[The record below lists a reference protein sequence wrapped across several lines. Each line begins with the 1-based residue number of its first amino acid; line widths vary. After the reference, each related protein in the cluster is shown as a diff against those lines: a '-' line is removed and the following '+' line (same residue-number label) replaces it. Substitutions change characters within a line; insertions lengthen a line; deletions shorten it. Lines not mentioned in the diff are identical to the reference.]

1 MTGFVTPTPGA
12 RRSVVV
18 TGVAKSG
25 QLGDFVARAFAA
37 RGDHVSIVARSQEAA
52 EERAAQMRTDGL
64 DVHPFACDLANPD
77 ATAHLATLVRASAGR
92 VDVLINLAGG
102 FAMSGPVAESDPVA
116 WTQQLSLNLGTA
128 YATTRAFLPALR
140 ESRGS
145 IVFVA
150 SAAAMPGA
158 LVKNTAAYAIAKSG
172 VLTLM
177 RAVAQEE
184 QARGVRANAI
194 APGSIRTH
202 HNVAAMPDGTK
213 FVEPEAVADAMR
225 FLCSPAA
232 AQVTGQ
238 VIELTG

>member
-1 MTGFVTPTPGA
+1 
-12 RRSVVV
+12 VV
-18 TGVAKSG
+18 TGVAKPG

-37 RGDHVSIVARSQEAA
+37 NGDRVSIVARSPEAA

-64 DVHPFACDLANPD
+64 DVHPFACDLADP
-77 ATAHLATLVRASAGR
+77 ASTLQLAAHIHASAGR

-102 FAMSGPVAESDPVA
+102 FAMSGPVAESDPVVWA
-116 WTQQLSLNLGTA
+116 QQISINLGTA

-150 SAAAMPGA
+150 SAAALPGA
-158 LVKNTAAYAIAKSG
+158 RVKNTAAYAVAKTG

-202 HNVAAMPDGTK
+202 DNVAAMPDGTK
-213 FVEPEAVADAMR
+213 FVEPEAVANAIR
-225 FLCSPAA
+225 FLCSPEA

-238 VIELTG
+238 VIELTV